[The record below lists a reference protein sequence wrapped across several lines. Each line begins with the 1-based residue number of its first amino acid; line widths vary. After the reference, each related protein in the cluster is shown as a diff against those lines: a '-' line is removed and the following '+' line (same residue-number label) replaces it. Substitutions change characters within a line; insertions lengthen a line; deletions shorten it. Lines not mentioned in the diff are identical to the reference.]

1 MWTQTVHISQ
11 KLGKANFE
19 SVGMKAMAEAR
30 RPTNKAA
37 REQKKL
43 RTELEAQIKRA
54 AAAYDVAATLPEDY
68 SANLL
73 NLCLIQAA
81 DPHLSTSERARWAG
95 IAAKIRG
102 DQIKAEA
109 TIKAASQTITHLSPL
124 DGGELARRIAE
135 AYAPATGAGAPAKPS
150 PPSTGEDE

>member
-1 MWTQTVHISQ
+1 
-11 KLGKANFE
+11 
-19 SVGMKAMAEAR
+19 MAGAKPPR
-30 RPTNKAA
+30 SKAA
-37 REQKKL
+37 QAQAKMRQ
-43 RTELEAQIKRA
+43 ELEAQIKRA
-54 AAAYDVAATLPEDY
+54 AAAYDVAATLPDDY

-95 IAAKIRG
+95 IAAKLRG

-124 DGGELARRIAE
+124 DGGELARKMAAAYGASAPVSNARIIALDPDPE
-135 AYAPATGAGAPAKPS
+135 D
-150 PPSTGEDE
+150 GE